1 MEGVGGTE
9 WLICEFHERKDEEE
23 AKGDEEYVAE
33 YFGAR
38 FARQGRSLL
47 SHPVIK

>member
-1 MEGVGGTE
+1 MEGVGSMEG
-9 WLICEFHERKDEEE
+9 LICEFHEAKDEEE

-38 FARQGRSLL
+38 FARQGRRLL
-47 SHPVIK
+47 SHSVIK